1 MERLI
6 EKSSIIVVHAKAVGD
21 ADVTVIKTTLTL
33 GEAYKCVQVVTDDTD
48 IFICLLFHSTRDT
61 DITMRTKRDCISA
74 RKVQESLE
82 ESLIVC
88 LLVAHSVS
96 GCDRTSSFYGMG
108 KLKTMPHKNNYV
120 MLESNLYFACIK
132 VVFILSIAWTSKG
145 YVLQISK
152 VCSC

>member
-6 EKSSIIVVHAKAVGD
+6 ERSSIIVVHAKAVGD
-21 ADVTVIKTTLTL
+21 ADVTIIKTALTL

-82 ESLIVC
+82 KSFIVC

-96 GCDRTSSFYGMG
+96 GFRYNFFFLWHGKTENHASQEQLCD
-108 KLKTMPHKNNYV
+108 
-120 MLESNLYFACIK
+120 A
-132 VVFILSIAWTSKG
+132 
-145 YVLQISK
+145 
-152 VCSC
+152 